1 MKLYQRGQSPVP
13 PADKEAAKQV
23 LTERMHADHRIG
35 ESLEARMNWMLN
47 FVQRDLDTLSPGDWL
62 DLCHE
67 IRMYGSP
74 LPASGSGLY
83 SLHVP
88 HGKTLQER
96 ERRMLLPRK
105 EVRNVQ
111 HQLLHFMQ
119 DLLGGQMVVT
129 VPLSIRLTM
138 LLHPRRSSV
147 DSAWT
152 GHPFHLL
159 LFRLIT
165 DLLTADVTR
174 IRQCGLGKPTEDGA
188 PGVRV
193 CGRWFYANDLRQH
206 YCSTACS
213 KEGRWTRY
221 WHANKERINQRRRK
235 GS

>member
-23 LTERMHADHRIG
+23 LTARMQADLRIG
-35 ESLEARMNWMLN
+35 ESLEARMNWLLT
-47 FVQRDLDTLSPGDWL
+47 FVQRDLDRLSPGDWL

-83 SLHVP
+83 SFQVP
-88 HGKTLQER
+88 YGNTPQKRDRHS
-96 ERRMLLPRK
+96 LLPRK
-105 EVRNVQ
+105 GVRNVQ
-111 HQLLHFMQ
+111 HQLLHLMQ

-159 LFRLIT
+159 LFRLT
-165 DLLTADVTR
+165 RDLLTADVAR
-174 IRQCGLGKPTEDGA
+174 IRQCVLGKSTEYGA
-188 PGVRV
+188 TGVQV

-206 YCSTACS
+206 YCSSACS

-221 WHANKERINQRRRK
+221 WHANRERINQRRRK